1 MTKINPDIIS
11 KSIFVRR
18 DLQVDCSKP
27 INIYEILKQ
36 RDDYTIVF
44 VPLSPNIQGF
54 SHNDRNHK
62 IIIINAN
69 NSLPQQN
76 FSFAHELYHL
86 YFNYENNKL
95 ISDSK
100 DERLAN
106 IFAGAL
112 LIPREALYI
121 YIQDNN
127 IDTLTITDAEL
138 CAMERYFGVSRSALV
153 IRLHEEGLIT
163 EEQKRT
169 HSTNIKIKAAHNGF
183 DTSYYEQKE
192 DKYEVVGKYLSLAKE
207 LYDEGKITLSKYQS
221 YLIDAFKADM
231 VFNPNKDQNGNN

>member
-18 DLQVDCSKP
+18 DLLVDCSKP

-36 RDDYTIVF
+36 RDDFTIVF
-44 VPLSPNIQGF
+44 VPLSQKILGF
-54 SHNDRNHK
+54 SHCDRNQK

-86 YFNYENNKL
+86 YFNYHNNKL
-95 ISDSK
+95 KSEK
-100 DERLAN
+100 ADERLAD
-106 IFAGAL
+106 IFAGVL

-121 YIQDNN
+121 YIQDHKINTFR
-127 IDTLTITDAEL
+127 IKETEL
-138 CAMERYFGVSRSALV
+138 CAMERFFGVSRKALV
-153 IRLHEEGLIT
+153 IRLREEGLIS
-163 EEQKRT
+163 EEQKQT

-231 VFNPNKDQNGNN
+231 VFNPNKEQNGNN